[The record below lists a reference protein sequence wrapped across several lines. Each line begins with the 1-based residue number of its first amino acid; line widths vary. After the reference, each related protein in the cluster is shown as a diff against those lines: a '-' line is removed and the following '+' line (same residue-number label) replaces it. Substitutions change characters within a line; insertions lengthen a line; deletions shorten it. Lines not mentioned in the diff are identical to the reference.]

1 MATENYSSAS
11 VIVSPVDVL
20 YAPMGTALPD
30 ETTVA
35 WRTFTGWHANWVH
48 LGYTMTP
55 TSMNYT
61 YDVTEVSVEQVTS
74 PIKRSKTNE
83 RVTFNLELA
92 QFEGAN
98 LALILDGTNT
108 PTAAGAGQKAFSR
121 VVAGGSTTLNEY
133 MFAIEGVR
141 PDSAGTDQ
149 PFRIFVYRA
158 TIRAN
163 GDIQFA
169 KANGTAL
176 PVIVEGLTDT
186 TKTVGQQLLEVQIVT
201 APASS

>member
-11 VIVSPVDVL
+11 VLISPVDVL
-20 YAPMGTALPD
+20 YAPMGTTLPD
-30 ETTVA
+30 ETSVA
-35 WRTFTGWHANWVH
+35 WKTFSGWHASWVH

-55 TSMNYT
+55 TRMAWT
-61 YDVTEVSVEQVTS
+61 YDTTEVSVEQVTT

-92 QFEGAN
+92 QFDGAN
-98 LALILDGTNT
+98 LALILDGANTN
-108 PTAAGAGQKAFSR
+108 TAAGAGQKAFSR
-121 VVAGGSTTLNEY
+121 VTAGGSTTLNEY

-186 TKTVGQQLLEVQIVT
+186 TKTIGQQLMEIQIIT
-201 APASS
+201 AAATA